1 MFLLTLVEHRFRD
14 FAVKK
19 LSRSM
24 AQLLVRASELCVRM
38 CVCVCACAGA
48 CACACTRAALPA

>member
-1 MFLLTLVEHRFRD
+1 MFLLTLVEHRFRE

-24 AQLLVRASELCVRM
+24 AQLLVRAHIGYSEYSHGVL
-38 CVCVCACAGA
+38 
-48 CACACTRAALPA
+48 